1 MSGPVSRFLFVCLF
15 AQVSCAWV
23 SDAELKARTDED
35 GDGEPA
41 IAYGGQD
48 CNDRDAAA
56 FPGAKERCNEA
67 DDDCDGEVDEGLP
80 LGAYADA
87 DGDGYGVGDLL
98 HDDCAGEGEASEAGD
113 CDDDD
118 PDIHPG
124 ADEVC
129 GNDIDDDCDPLSS
142 DAGDNT
148 FYRDADDD
156 GYGFANSVASGC
168 AAPVGYVSNP
178 LDCDDANPAVNPE
191 AEEVC
196 DDGLDND
203 CDGSANGCDD
213 L

>member
-1 MSGPVSRFLFVCLF
+1 MSGLVHRTLLLCLF

-23 SDAELKARTDED
+23 SDEELKARTDED

-41 IAYGGQD
+41 VAYGGQD
-48 CNDRDAAA
+48 CNDLDAAA
-56 FPGAKERCNEA
+56 FPGAPERCNEA
-67 DDDCDGEVDEGLP
+67 DDDCDGEADEDLP

-87 DGDGYGVGDLL
+87 DGDGFGVGDRL
-98 HDDCAGEGEASEAGD
+98 HEDCAGEGEASEDGD
-113 CDDDD
+113 CDDND
-118 PDIHPG
+118 PEVHPG
-124 ADEVC
+124 ADEQC

-148 FYRDADDD
+148 YYRDSDQD
-156 GYGFANSVASGC
+156 GFGFANSVASGC
-168 AAPVGYVSNP
+168 SAPDGYVSNP
-178 LDCDDANPAVNPE
+178 LDCDDNNPAVNPE

-203 CDGSANGCDD
+203 CDDTANGCDD